1 MTLIIILVSIGF
13 ALLGGIIGF
22 GIGCNV
28 GTKVES
34 EENKKNYDVF
44 LRCKKLYITNKYETL
59 KDYDIIDI
67 SEYIKKGVITAIC
80 GRTRPAEPGEPQD
93 RTILYENA
101 ALYKFKGE
109 NEWKYLEL

>member
-1 MTLIIILVSIGF
+1 MLVIP
-13 ALLGGIIGF
+13 L
-22 GIGCNV
+22 
-28 GTKVES
+28 TKGETPHYA
-34 EENKKNYDVF
+34 ENYS
-44 LRCKKLYITNKYETL
+44 L

-80 GRTRPAEPGEPQD
+80 GRTRSAEPGEPQD